1 MKYTLVKRVTF
12 SYKGAEDVVSVVKE
26 ANSLEDALKYKVG
39 AEMLE
44 EPSDN
49 KKFEILI
56 NIDDAFEYVKSI
68 NFDRQNT
75 AKLLQAREIYN
86 QSNGLQ
92 NISEHELKKFNELMK
107 YHR

>member
-12 SYKGAEDVVSVVKE
+12 SYKGAEDVVSIVKE

-39 AEMLE
+39 AELLE

-56 NIDDAFEYVKSI
+56 SIYDAFDYIREPGKPLLLTDEVKGQKAS
-68 NFDRQNT
+68 
-75 AKLLQAREIYN
+75 
-86 QSNGLQ
+86 
-92 NISEHELKKFNELMK
+92 
-107 YHR
+107 